1 MIFWIASY
9 PKSGNTWL
17 RALLSAYYFT
27 SDGFFSNN
35 DLLKKISQFP
45 EKKHFENFE
54 YKKEIAGETSKL
66 WIKAQELINQD
77 KKIKFFKTHSF
88 LGNYKGNEFTSP
100 ETTLGAIYI
109 IRDPRN
115 VFTSIK
121 NHYSLD
127 NEKALKMITDK
138 TRSLM
143 SNNGSHASLTYI
155 SSWAENYL
163 SWLRNNKFR
172 RLFVKYED
180 LIENRYETF
189 RDLIVFT
196 NTLMNNVEGV
206 NKLKL
211 QKAIETTN
219 FNVLKKKEMSENFEN
234 SDSSFKNW
242 RKFHSENKNLFFNL
256 GPENNWK
263 KILNTKISKEIEIN
277 FKKQMEELEYL

>member
-1 MIFWIASY
+1 MIIWLASY
-9 PKSGNTWL
+9 PKSGNTYV
-17 RALLSAYYFT
+17 RAFLSAYYF
-27 SDGFFSNN
+27 SDNGQFDFSQ
-35 DLLKKISQFP
+35 ISNIDQFP
-45 EKKHFENFE
+45 HEKFFNQKVNNFDE
-54 YKKEIAGETSKL
+54 ASKL
-66 WIKAQELINQD
+66 WVPIQKKINQD
-77 KKIKFFKTHSF
+77 KKIRFFKTHSF

-100 ETTLGAIYI
+100 ETSLGAIYI

-163 SWLRNNKFR
+163 SWFRNNKFR
-172 RLFVKYED
+172 RLFIKYED

-256 GPENNWK
+256 GPENDWK
-263 KILNTKISKEIEIN
+263 KILEKEFAEKIETNFEKEM
-277 FKKQMEELEYL
+277 KELKYL

>member
-1 MIFWIASY
+1 MIIWLASY
-9 PKSGNTWL
+9 PKSGNTYV
-17 RALLSAYYFT
+17 RAFLSAYYF
-27 SDGFFSNN
+27 SDNGQFDFSQ
-35 DLLKKISQFP
+35 ISNIDQFP
-45 EKKHFENFE
+45 HEKFFNQKVNNFDE
-54 YKKEIAGETSKL
+54 ASKL
-66 WIKAQELINQD
+66 WVPIQKKINQD
-77 KKIKFFKTHSF
+77 KKIRFFKTHSF

-163 SWLRNNKFR
+163 SWFKNNKFR
-172 RLFVKYED
+172 RLFIKYED
-180 LIENRYETF
+180 LIGNRYETF

-219 FNVLKKKEMSENFEN
+219 FNVLKKKEMSENFDN
-234 SDSSFKNW
+234 SDSNFKNW

-256 GPENNWK
+256 GPENDWK
-263 KILNTKISKEIEIN
+263 KILEKEFAEKIETSFEKEM
-277 FKKQMEELEYL
+277 KELKYL

>member
-1 MIFWIASY
+1 MIIWLASY
-9 PKSGNTWL
+9 PKSGNTYV
-17 RALLSAYYFT
+17 RAFLSAYYF
-27 SDGFFSNN
+27 SDNGQFDFSQ
-35 DLLKKISQFP
+35 ISNIDQFP
-45 EKKHFENFE
+45 HEKFFNQKVNNFDE
-54 YKKEIAGETSKL
+54 ASKL
-66 WIKAQELINQD
+66 WVPIQKKINQD
-77 KKIKFFKTHSF
+77 KKIRFFKTHSF

-219 FNVLKKKEMSENFEN
+219 FNILKKKEMSETFDG

-256 GPENNWK
+256 GPENDWK
-263 KILNTKISKEIEIN
+263 KNLEKEFAEKIETNFEKEM
-277 FKKQMEELEYL
+277 KKLKYL